1 MLVQILLA
9 RIAVKVLMR
18 CFKLSM
24 NMKKLTSKPILA
36 QSNAGIPEL
45 VDGNLHY
52 IETPEMI
59 APKVLGLLKSGVNIL
74 GGCCGTN
81 PSHIKKMREVLDL
94 FLSSH
99 I

>member
-1 MLVQILLA
+1 MIQVIREMKML
-9 RIAVKVLMR
+9 
-18 CFKLSM
+18 
-24 NMKKLTSKPILA
+24 TTKPILA

-45 VDGNLHY
+45 IDGKLFY
-52 IETPEMI
+52 KETPEMI
-59 APKVLGLLKSGVNIL
+59 APKVQELLKSGVNIL

-94 FLSSH
+94 FLNYS

>member
-1 MLVQILLA
+1 MIQVI
-9 RIAVKVLMR
+9 IEMR
-18 CFKLSM
+18 R
-24 NMKKLTSKPILA
+24 LTNKPILA

-59 APKVLGLLKSGVNIL
+59 APKVLELLKSGVNIL
-74 GGCCGTN
+74 GGCCGTT
-81 PSHIKKMREVLDL
+81 PAHIKKMREVLDL
-94 FLSSH
+94 FLTSH